1 MDWLA
6 VLENDIF
13 IIKFMAKLQNI
24 KAIRQM
30 LDGTHR
36 TQTRTSVS
44 FAQPTSKTHEVGEVW
59 TDANGNEWEQREGYK
74 IQKGK
79 LDEIRS
85 LLAKNQMPAHCPKC
99 SKQMNK
105 KLDRKFWLYEKH
117 CFDCQVAFEH
127 TLRIEG
133 KYADYEKD
141 RMRRNAESW
150 LKDAE
155 QEAMELVEAFRNPL
169 SFANADGTIEKWTG
183 GQDPEEIA
191 QKIEEEFRNF
201 KENFLLKLTTEND

>member
-1 MDWLA
+1 
-6 VLENDIF
+6 
-13 IIKFMAKLQNI
+13 MAKLQNI

-44 FAQPTSKTHEVGEVW
+44 FAQPVTTVREVGEVW
-59 TDANGNEWEQREGYK
+59 TDANGNEWEQRDGYK

-79 LDEIRS
+79 LDHLRS
-85 LLAKNQMPAHCPKC
+85 LLAKNQMPSACPKC
-99 SKQMNK
+99 NKQMNK
-105 KLDRKFWLYEKH
+105 KLDRKFWMLEKH
-117 CFDCQVAFEH
+117 CFDCQVEFEH
-127 TLRIEG
+127 NLRIEG
-133 KYADYEKD
+133 KYETYEKD

-155 QEAMELVEAFRNPL
+155 QEAMELVEAFRNPIA
-169 SFANADGTIEKWTG
+169 FANSDGTVEKWSG

-191 QKIEEEFRNF
+191 EKIEEGFRKF
-201 KENFLLKLTTEND
+201 KEDFLLKLSTEND